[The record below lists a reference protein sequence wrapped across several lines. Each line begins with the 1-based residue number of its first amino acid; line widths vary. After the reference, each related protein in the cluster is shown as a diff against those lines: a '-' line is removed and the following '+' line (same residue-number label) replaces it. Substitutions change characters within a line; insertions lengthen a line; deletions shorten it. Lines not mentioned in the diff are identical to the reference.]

1 MWCCV
6 DKEGILSL
14 PNPCAEKVFFLKSR
28 KQKLKEELG
37 GRKKERKESEG
48 TWTSDASKVSSS
60 QDGQESSEDEEEDT
74 EVDDDDEVC
83 IDSAGGLQNN
93 LFDIASSVNVFC
105 VNANYSSKFQT
116 KSLISLFFTGEN
128 WKNYLKGHKEVLSLS
143 SDPEVCSLWFK
154 ASIEKNIVW
163 YFCIVHNL
171 TGRCTVY
178 NSVCVRSEFKG
189 GFLQFF
195 VDPNCRVNLESDL
208 MI

>member
-105 VNANYSSKFQT
+105 VKANII
-116 KSLISLFFTGEN
+116 L
-128 WKNYLKGHKEVLSLS
+128 LS
-143 SDPEVCSLWFK
+143 SRQSL
-154 ASIEKNIVW
+154 
-163 YFCIVHNL
+163 
-171 TGRCTVY
+171 
-178 NSVCVRSEFKG
+178 
-189 GFLQFF
+189 
-195 VDPNCRVNLESDL
+195 
-208 MI
+208 